1 MDAAAGPTPRFAAWY
16 ARGILRW
23 RWWIAAI
30 AIAVT
35 AGAARYAITLPV
47 YTDFSYLL
55 PPSAR
60 SVQDLRQIEKRTR
73 VIGTAM
79 VAVESKDP
87 AARERAAL
95 LLRKKLLPLE
105 PRLISS
111 LTFDESAARK
121 FGWEHRWL
129 FASLDDLKAAREALE
144 QRVNNAKNPLAVQ
157 IDDEDGADALQQKL
171 ADAEKK
177 RDDPGE
183 LVSKDGTLQMMIIR
197 TAFSSADSASD
208 IELVASIQRAVDEVK
223 AEVPGTDIGVAGDVL
238 VTLAEHDAILQGM
251 LIATLVTVLLVGV
264 ALLLFYRSV
273 LTVGALSWSLM
284 VGTIATFALT
294 RGTIGHLN
302 IATAFLSSIVIG
314 NGINCGIIVTARYLE
329 ELRSHRTGEDA
340 MARALAGT
348 LKGTLAAS
356 LTAATAYA
364 SLVITDFRGFRHF
377 GVIGGLGMVL
387 CWISAYTVL
396 PACLGILE
404 RSGRINPRTEPAI
417 GRWLARLVPAKL
429 GLTTAIVLGLAAVA
443 GGITTW
449 FLTHHPFE
457 SNFRNLRTYNA
468 ALTEEGRW
476 MGKIDAAFGQG
487 ISGGFVIAMPSR
499 DKVVPLVAQLRAMD
513 EGKDREHKLFS
524 RLNTLDDLLPPDQA
538 AKLDQLHQIDALI
551 TDHLEDMNADDQ
563 KLALQLRPPQDLR
576 ALGDN
581 DLPEELAWPFIEA
594 DGTRG
599 KIILAMSGWGYE
611 IWNADDLV
619 RFSDDVRKLDLDG
632 GLLGGT
638 AFVFADVLRSIESD
652 GPRATLASL
661 VGAAL
666 VVLVIMGWSRHTFT
680 TLVCCVV
687 GTTFMLAAA
696 RALDM
701 HINFLDFVAL
711 PITIGIGI
719 DYSVNIAARDRL
731 DGPGHAKDVLHTVG
745 GAVALCSYTT
755 IVGYG
760 TLLLSQNRAIRSFG
774 AAAILGEATC
784 LTTALILAPA
794 LLWVLARRAAAKRT
808 PRAQLR
814 SVPAQRLGE

>member
-1 MDAAAGPTPRFAAWY
+1 MDSAAGPPPRFAEWY

-30 AIAVT
+30 AIVVT
-35 AGAARYAITLPV
+35 AGAARYAATLPV

-60 SVQDLRQIEKRTR
+60 SVQDLRQIEKRAR

-79 VAVESKDP
+79 VAVESHDP
-87 AARERAAL
+87 VAREHAAQ
-95 LLRKKLLPLE
+95 LLRTKILALGPSLV
-105 PRLISS
+105 SS

-129 FASLDDLKAAREALE
+129 FASLDDLKNARQAL
-144 QRVNNAKNPLAVQ
+144 QDRVDRAKNPGLVQ
-157 IDDEDGADALQQKL
+157 IDDDTPDAADDLRKKL
-171 ADAEKK
+171 DDAKAK

-197 TAFSSADSASD
+197 TAFSSQDSASD
-208 IELVASIQRAVDEVK
+208 VELVKGLEKAVDDVK
-223 AEVPGTDIGVAGDVL
+223 AQVPGTDIGVAGDVL

-273 LTVGALSWSLM
+273 LTVGALSWSLI
-284 VGTIATFALT
+284 VGTAATFALT
-294 RGTIGHLN
+294 KVTIGHLN
-302 IATAFLSSIVIG
+302 IATAFLSSIVVG

-329 ELRSHRTGEDA
+329 ELRNKRTGADA

-377 GVIGGLGMVL
+377 GVIGGLGMLL

-404 RSGRINPRTEPAI
+404 RGGRLNPRTEPAI
-417 GRWLARLVPAKL
+417 GRALARLVPDKL
-429 GLTTAIVLGLAAVA
+429 GRTTAIVLALAAAAA
-443 GGITTW
+443 GVTTW
-449 FLTHHPFE
+449 FMTHHPFE

-468 ALTEEGRW
+468 ALTVEETW
-476 MGKIDAAFGQG
+476 MGKIDHSFGQG
-487 ISGGFVIAMPSR
+487 ISGGFVIALPSR
-499 DKVVPLVAQLRAMD
+499 AEVAPLVARLRKMD
-513 EGKDREHKLFS
+513 EGKDEKHKLFS
-524 RLNTLDDLLPPDQA
+524 RLNTLDDLLPADQP
-538 AKLDQLHQIDALI
+538 AKLAELAKIDELLSP
-551 TDHLEDMNADDQ
+551 DNMEDMSDDDRA
-563 KLALQLRPPQDLR
+563 LAKELRPPDGMKP
-576 ALGDN
+576 LGDY
-581 DLPEELAWPFIEA
+581 DLPEELAWPYIEA

-611 IWNADDLV
+611 IWDADDLV
-619 RFSDDVRKLDLDG
+619 RFSDDVRRLDLG
-632 GLLGGT
+632 GALLGGT
-638 AFVFADVLRSIESD
+638 AFVFADVLNSIERD
-652 GPRATLASL
+652 GPRATLAALLGSI
-661 VGAAL
+661 L

-680 TLVCCVV
+680 TVVCCVV

-696 RALDM
+696 ALLDM

-719 DYSVNIAARDRL
+719 DYSVNIAARDKL

-755 IVGYG
+755 IIGYG

-774 AAAILGEATC
+774 GAAILGEATC

-794 LLWVLARRAAAKRT
+794 LLWVLARR
-808 PRAQLR
+808 RAR
-814 SVPAQRLGE
+814 VGGAPG